1 MQAAQNPAI
10 AKKID
15 WRANIFRVVATL
27 VALLMLMISGIG
39 ILAPWGVLPSEEMMN
54 LQTGQ
59 EVSSILWYGSV
70 WVAYGTLMNAL
81 VLLILV
87 WKPRENPLLMQFWVI
102 GQVAMA
108 IVFTIFVEFSLQTI
122 LIPVVL
128 TALYPQPKAL
138 FDFKSEGSPSKI
150 FLGVAVLATLVF
162 LPVIWS
168 NFQLFNSAEEFR
180 KMSVGPIQVTYVAF
194 LIPFGAYLMATRR
207 AGWRVL
213 STIVGLALLYLG
225 LAAISVPDALGSWGL
240 LGGIPSVLA
249 GIVFLAFP
257 RLKPFQTNS

>member
-1 MQAAQNPAI
+1 MQTAQNPAI
-10 AKKID
+10 AKKMD

-27 VALLMLMISGIG
+27 VAIFMLVISAIG

-54 LQTGQ
+54 LQAGQ

-70 WVAYGTLMNAL
+70 WVAYGTFLNAL

-87 WKPRENPLLMQFWVI
+87 WKPRENPLLMQYWLI
-102 GQVAMA
+102 GQ
-108 IVFTIFVEFSLQTI
+108 ILSTIIFTFFVELSLPTI

-128 TALYPQPKAL
+128 TALYPQPNAL

-150 FLGVAVLATLVF
+150 FLVVAVLATLVF
-162 LPVIWS
+162 LPIIWS

-180 KMSVGPIQVTYVAF
+180 NLSVGPLQVAYIAF
-194 LIPFGAYLMATRR
+194 LVPLGAFLMTTRR
-207 AGWRVL
+207 SGWRVL
-213 STIVGLALLYLG
+213 STIVGLVLLYLG
-225 LAAISVPDALGSWGL
+225 LAAISVPDALGSWGV

-257 RLKPFQTNS
+257 RLKTFQTN